1 MSNRRFKRILN
12 EIKELQNSSELFDEN
27 GIHFHYEDD
36 KMDKLYL
43 MIMGPKDSPYEL
55 GFYFFELEYP
65 ENYPMTPP
73 KVTYQTQGLLPLY
86 SKKKSALTYF
96 QVRFNPNLYT
106 NGKVCLSMLNTWAG
120 PGWVPTN
127 TVTNI
132 LVAIQALVLNDEP
145 MRNEPGFEH
154 SSEHDIRSYNLII
167 QYANLKVAILDQI
180 KLKNLGK
187 FECFREKII
196 SLFLDN
202 YSKISNLI
210 DQFQP
215 IDKDIIQSP
224 AYGMTLQLDYENL
237 KNYSKIMYYKLL
249 LENQITS
256 NEKNNNNVEI
266 NNAIENSSKK

>member
-12 EIKELQNSSELFDEN
+12 EMKELQNSSNLFGEN
-27 GIHFHYEDD
+27 GIYFQYIED
-36 KMDKLYL
+36 KMDTLYI
-43 MIMGPKDSPYEL
+43 MIMGSKDSPYEL

-86 SKKKSALTYF
+86 RKKTSAPSYF

-127 TVTNI
+127 TATNI
-132 LVAIQALVLNDEP
+132 IVAIQALVLNDEP

-154 SSEHDIRSYNLII
+154 SPEQDIRSYNLII
-167 QYANLKVAILDQI
+167 QYANFKVAILDQI
-180 KLKNLGK
+180 KSKNLGK
-187 FECFREKII
+187 FECFREKIN

-202 YSKISNLI
+202 YSKISDLI
-210 DQFQP
+210 DKFQP

-224 AYGMTLQLDYENL
+224 AYNMTLQLDYENL
-237 KNYSKIMYYKLL
+237 KNYTKIMYYKLL
-249 LENQITS
+249 LENQI
-256 NEKNNNNVEI
+256 K
-266 NNAIENSSKK
+266 SSKKMIKV